1 MEDTNS
7 VSLGANQV
15 RPRTPSP
22 KPSRLHID
30 LDSEENLLKT
40 DAPVSNDITSTQP
53 TDPCTPPISGTF
65 KVGVSHDRNRRFRRT
80 MEDAHAYVSDFG
92 DVTGQ
97 GYFAIFDG
105 HAGKK
110 AAEWCGEHLH
120 EVLLDTMKS
129 NPSAS
134 IPEIFHKTFLET
146 DKQLEINENHSGCTA
161 ITTFL
166 RVDQQPSDMDDKN
179 QTPIRTLCAAN
190 VGDARAVLC
199 RNGKAIR
206 LSYDHKGSDPQ
217 EVKRI
222 VSAGGFVINNRVNGV
237 LSVTRSLGDGTMK
250 EFVVGSPYT
259 TETTL
264 SSQDPFFILACDGL
278 WDVCSDQEA
287 VDLIADIEDP
297 QEASEKLLSYALS
310 NFSTDN
316 LSVMVVRLY
325 H

>member
-222 VSAGGFVINNRVNGV
+222 VSAGGFVINNRVNGTV
-237 LSVTRSLGDGTMK
+237 I
-250 EFVVGSPYT
+250 F
-259 TETTL
+259 
-264 SSQDPFFILACDGL
+264 
-278 WDVCSDQEA
+278 
-287 VDLIADIEDP
+287 
-297 QEASEKLLSYALS
+297 
-310 NFSTDN
+310 
-316 LSVMVVRLY
+316 
-325 H
+325 